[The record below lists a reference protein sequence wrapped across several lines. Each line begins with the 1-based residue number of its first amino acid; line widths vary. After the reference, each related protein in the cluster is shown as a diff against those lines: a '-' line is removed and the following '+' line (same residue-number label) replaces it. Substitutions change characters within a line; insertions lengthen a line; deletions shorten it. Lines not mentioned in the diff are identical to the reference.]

1 VSIASLRLAR
11 GGTPS
16 VSPLSPPSDTLRLL
30 VGEDGQSPPSLSLVV
45 HQQPARKSGGPTL
58 ETATRELTAGKG
70 SADSLCVVVGEP

>member
-1 VSIASLRLAR
+1 
-11 GGTPS
+11 
-16 VSPLSPPSDTLRLL
+16 

-45 HQQPARKSGGPTL
+45 HWQPARKSGGPTL